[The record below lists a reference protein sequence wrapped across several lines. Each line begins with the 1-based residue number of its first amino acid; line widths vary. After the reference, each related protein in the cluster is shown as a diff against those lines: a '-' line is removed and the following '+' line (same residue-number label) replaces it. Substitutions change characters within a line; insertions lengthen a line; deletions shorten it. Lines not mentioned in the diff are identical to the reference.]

1 MPSSPDQIIR
11 PEILALSAYHVP
23 PSKDMVKLD
32 AMENPY
38 SLPPGLRDE
47 IARLAGEAAINR
59 YPDASAASLKD
70 ALRKTL
76 AVPDGMDIV
85 LGNGSDEIIQ
95 LIALA
100 AARPEAAVMSVEP
113 AFVMFRMIATFARMK
128 YVGVPLKA
136 DFTLD
141 IDAMLDAIARYQPAV
156 IFIAY
161 PNNPTGNLFDAA
173 AILRIIEAAPGLVV
187 VDEAYHAFA
196 GASFMDRLAQY
207 PNLLLM
213 RTLSKLGLAGL
224 RLGMLVGRKQWL
236 THFEKLRLPYN
247 IGVITQSIAER
258 VLQHHEILLR
268 QADAIRAERAVMI
281 EQLLAI
287 GGIHAFPT
295 DANFILFRVN
305 EATQVFER
313 LKQRG
318 VLIKNLNGSHP
329 LLKNCLRVTVG
340 TPGENAC
347 FLDMLKASLAEFET
361 ASRLPS

>member
-1 MPSSPDQIIR
+1 
-11 PEILALSAYHVP
+11 
-23 PSKDMVKLD
+23 
-32 AMENPY
+32 
-38 SLPPGLRDE
+38 
-47 IARLAGEAAINR
+47 
-59 YPDASAASLKD
+59 
-70 ALRKTL
+70 
-76 AVPDGMDIV
+76 
-85 LGNGSDEIIQ
+85 
-95 LIALA
+95 
-100 AARPEAAVMSVEP
+100 
-113 AFVMFRMIATFARMK
+113 
-128 YVGVPLKA
+128 
-136 DFTLD
+136 
-141 IDAMLDAIARYQPAV
+141 
-156 IFIAY
+156 
-161 PNNPTGNLFDAA
+161 
-173 AILRIIEAAPGLVV
+173 
-187 VDEAYHAFA
+187 
-196 GASFMDRLAQY
+196 
-207 PNLLLM
+207 
-213 RTLSKLGLAGL
+213 
-224 RLGMLVGRKQWL
+224 MLVGREQWL